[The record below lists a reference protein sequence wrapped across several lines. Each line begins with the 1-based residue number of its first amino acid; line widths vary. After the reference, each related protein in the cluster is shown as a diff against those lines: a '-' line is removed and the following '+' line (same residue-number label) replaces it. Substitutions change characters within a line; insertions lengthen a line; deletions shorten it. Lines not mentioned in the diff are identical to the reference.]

1 MVESQISALM
11 DGELERDVAGE
22 FLDKIKKQ
30 QSLQQ
35 DWQMFH
41 LIGDTLRQTPPLSP
55 GFNVRFAERLAK
67 EPTVLAPQRFLQ
79 RKHPLIA
86 LSAAASVAAIS
97 LVAWVALQVNGETGS
112 VGSTAENAAAETRLA
127 SSEPAIN
134 INGYLIAHQEYSH
147 AVQEPSPFQRASL
160 ENVQSRGE

>member
-1 MVESQISALM
+1 MVESQISALV
-11 DGELERDVAGE
+11 DGELERDDVGE
-22 FLDKIKKQ
+22 LLDMIKKQ
-30 QSLQQ
+30 QGLQQ

-55 GFNVRFAERLAK
+55 GFNLRFAERLAK

-97 LVAWVALQVNGETGS
+97 LVAWVALQINTETS
-112 VGSTAENAAAETRLA
+112 AVGSTAKNAAAETRLA

-134 INGYLIAHQEYSH
+134 VNGYLIAHQEYSH
-147 AVQEPSPFQRASL
+147 TVQEPSPYQRASL
-160 ENVQSRGE
+160 EKPQGGGE